1 MRTKTQ
7 RSDYEIVR
15 VEQDRVFIV
24 DLDLGNR
31 SVTNDADEVFEEIQ
45 KNFSKKRVI
54 YRDSMGNWD
63 EIYLEKSSVGF
74 FVDFKPYKE
83 HLPDNL
89 EIKNFPTSE
98 FLRKIET

>member
-63 EIYLEKSSVGF
+63 EIYLEKS
-74 FVDFKPYKE
+74 VDFKPYNE